1 MLNGLGGGANE
12 DGSEESGGS
21 EKGQSLISAYW
32 SSAITMNT
40 PRFKKLST
48 ALNSQVFIALGIYNF
63 AYQLIWCSM
72 ASAEALVRM
81 AVRT

>member
-12 DGSEESGGS
+12 DNSEDFGGS
-21 EKGQSLISAYW
+21 EKGQSLI
-32 SSAITMNT
+32 SAITMNT